1 MGLRLD
7 AFLDG
12 VAVGSWPLEGELT
25 LQIGRSA
32 DAQVRLND
40 GRVARRHAILEMHAG
55 TLTLTDQRVGAGTFV
70 NGKLITR
77 ATLKPNDVIYIGLFR
92 LVVSA

>member
-12 VAVGSWPLEGELT
+12 VPVGSWPLEGELT

-32 DAQVRLND
+32 TAQVRLND
-40 GRVARRHAILEMHAG
+40 GRVARLHAILEVHAG
-55 TLTLTDQRVGAGTFV
+55 TLTLTDQNGAAGTFV
-70 NGKLITR
+70 NGKHITR

-92 LVVSA
+92 LVVST